1 VGKSASSV
9 LAPVSEVK
17 IEKERCSDMDE
28 LVPGLIGESQTVV
41 TETNTAKH
49 LGSGNVKVFATPE
62 MVRLME
68 KAGVAA
74 VDHLLPEGQCTVGV
88 ALDVKHLA
96 ATPLNMTV
104 TARAELVVVEGR
116 RLTFRV
122 EAFDEVEKV
131 GEGTHQRYVIDVTR
145 FQQRVEKKYGLAKK
159 RG

>member
-1 VGKSASSV
+1 
-9 LAPVSEVK
+9 
-17 IEKERCSDMDE
+17 MDR

-41 TETNTAKH
+41 TEANTAKH

-68 KAGVAA
+68 QAGVAA
-74 VDHLLPEGQCTVGV
+74 VDHLLPQEQRTVGV

-96 ATPLNMTV
+96 ATPPGMTV
-104 TARAELVVVEGR
+104 TARAELIAVEGR

-131 GEGTHQRYVIDVTR
+131 GEGTHQRYVIDMAG
-145 FQQRVEKKYGLAKK
+145 FQRRVAEKHK
-159 RG
+159 

>member
-1 VGKSASSV
+1 
-9 LAPVSEVK
+9 
-17 IEKERCSDMDE
+17 MDE

-68 KAGVAA
+68 KAGVAT

-104 TARAELVVVEGR
+104 TARAELVAVEGR

-122 EAFDEVEKV
+122 EALDEVEKV
-131 GEGTHQRYVIDVTR
+131 GEGTHQRYIVDVTR
-145 FQQRVEKKYGLAKK
+145 FQERMKKK
-159 RG
+159 RGAVEGLG

>member
-1 VGKSASSV
+1 
-9 LAPVSEVK
+9 
-17 IEKERCSDMDE
+17 MDR

-41 TETNTAKH
+41 TEANTAKH

-68 KAGVAA
+68 QAGVAA
-74 VDHLLPEGQCTVGV
+74 VDHLLPEEQRTVGM

-96 ATPLNMTV
+96 ATPPGMTV
-104 TARAELVVVEGR
+104 TARAELIAVEGR

-131 GEGTHQRYVIDVTR
+131 GEGTHQRYVIDVAG
-145 FQQRVEKKYGLAKK
+145 FQRRVAEKHK
-159 RG
+159 

>member
-1 VGKSASSV
+1 
-9 LAPVSEVK
+9 
-17 IEKERCSDMDE
+17 MDR

-41 TETNTAKH
+41 TEANTAKH

-68 KAGVAA
+68 QAGVAA
-74 VDHLLPEGQCTVGV
+74 VDHLLPEEQRTVGM

-96 ATPLNMTV
+96 ATPPGMTV
-104 TARAELVVVEGR
+104 TARAELIAVEGR

-131 GEGTHQRYVIDVTR
+131 GEGTHQRYVIEVAS
-145 FQQRVEKKYGLAKK
+145 FQRRVAEKRK
-159 RG
+159 